1 MRRVLSTA
9 VIATATVFTVFTPAQ
24 AQLTAGIMAGVNSSS
39 LSISDLSSGE
49 GTSSQT
55 GFMAGGWVGMH
66 LGSMIALQV
75 EGFYTQKGTKRT
87 SSGTTVGTIKV
98 DYVEVPVILR
108 VGIPIIPVISPYI
121 YGGPAIAFN
130 VSCKS
135 QPEGGTS
142 TDCDDPTGIDTEI
155 KSTDFSGIIGLGIQL
170 SRFLIAIQYDHGFDN
185 IIVDDTSTT
194 EVNNR
199 TWTLKGGF
207 GI

>member
-1 MRRVLSTA
+1 MRRIFSTA
-9 VIATATVFTVFTPAQ
+9 VIATAAALTAFAPAQ
-24 AQLTAGIMAGVNSSS
+24 AQLTAGVQVGVNSSNIS
-39 LSISDLSSGE
+39 LTDVPGVS
-49 GTSSQT
+49 TSSLT
-55 GFMAGGWVGMH
+55 GFMGGGWVGAH
-66 LGSMIALQV
+66 VGSIIAIQV
-75 EGFYTQKGTKRT
+75 EAFYTQKGAKLE
-87 SSGTTVGTIKV
+87 SSGVPTETLKV
-98 DYVEVPVILR
+98 DYVEVPVIVR

-170 SRFLIAIQYDHGFDN
+170 SRFIIAIQYDHGFDN
-185 IIVDDTSTT
+185 IIVQDTGT
-194 EVNNR
+194 EEANNR

>member
-1 MRRVLSTA
+1 MRRIFSTA
-9 VIATATVFTVFTPAQ
+9 VIATAAALTAFAPAQ
-24 AQLTAGIMAGVNSSS
+24 AQLTAGVQVGVNSSNIS
-39 LSISDLSSGE
+39 LTDVPGVS
-49 GTSSQT
+49 TSSLT
-55 GFMAGGWVGMH
+55 GFMGGGWVGAH
-66 LGSMIALQV
+66 VGSIIAIQV
-75 EGFYTQKGTKRT
+75 EAFYTQKGAKLE
-87 SSGTTVGTIKV
+87 SSGVPTETLKV
-98 DYVEVPVILR
+98 DYVEVPVIVR
-108 VGIPIIPVISPYI
+108 VGIPIIPVIKPYI
-121 YGGPAIAFN
+121 FGGPAIAFN

-185 IIVDDTSTT
+185 IIVQDTGT
-194 EVNNR
+194 EEANNR